1 MTGPSQVEANSGMPA
16 DEPRSRLARTSA
28 RLEMWIKGL
37 PGWEVAFYVGV
48 VALAV
53 LTRFWDL
60 GTRAIHHDESIHAF
74 FALEFLNA
82 YQHNPLTH
90 GPFQF
95 FGLNLFFNLFGESE
109 VTARGLAAVF
119 GVVLVGLPFFLRSFL
134 GRWSCMIAS
143 LMLLLSPTIL
153 YFTRFAR
160 NDAYM
165 AVWTLGLAICLWK
178 YTSGR
183 KARYLYGAAALFGM
197 AFATKESTFILMV
210 IMGGFFLLL
219 SLKAG
224 REGWETEEESENKG
238 GREWRPR
245 ILRQTLDGVSDAVR
259 WLWPRI
265 APYPL
270 VFTLA
275 AAWVVAAILWSF
287 DIYDVFGRVNPT
299 FSLVSL
305 SVVIGV
311 YAGVL
316 PWLWMLK
323 RSRLNGWL
331 DFGRFI
337 DTARLMGD
345 LRRTPWLLLVLLA
358 LPLMGAAAAIFQEPL
373 GLTLANPNGFGGASE
388 SHVPGIPDGAPLRQR
403 EPGNSRG
410 NRHLSLRSEHIHRDE
425 VGPQEV
431 PDIQHNLLVD
441 IRSPVH
447 DLFYEHGPGARE
459 RTLAVAGVLGSA
471 ARGEAGSTAVVLLPD
486 YDRDL

>member
-1 MTGPSQVEANSGMPA
+1 MTGPSQVVANTGMSA
-16 DEPRSRLARTSA
+16 DDPRSRLTRTSA
-28 RLEMWIKGL
+28 RLEVWLKGL
-37 PGWEVAFYVGV
+37 PGWEIAFYLGV
-48 VALAV
+48 MALAV

-74 FALEFLNA
+74 FALGFLNA

-134 GRWSCMIAS
+134 GRWACMIAS

-165 AVWTLGLAICLWK
+165 AVWTLGLVICLWK

-224 REGWETEEESENKG
+224 REGWETGEESENEG

-245 ILRQTLDGVSDAVR
+245 ILRQSLDGVSDATR
-259 WLWPRI
+259 WFWPRI

-287 DIYDVFGRVNPT
+287 DIYRRFWEGKPDLQPCFPGRGYWGVHGGPA
-299 FSLVSL
+299 LV
-305 SVVIGV
+305 VD
-311 YAGVL
+311 AA
-316 PWLWMLK
+316 K
-323 RSRLNGWL
+323 SRLNRWL

-337 DTARLMGD
+337 DTTRLMGD

-358 LPLMGAAAAIFQEPL
+358 LPLMGAAAGIFQEPL
-373 GLTLANPNGFGGASE
+373 GLTLAQPKRVWRRERKPRAGHPRRSA
-388 SHVPGIPDGAPLRQR
+388 LRQR
-403 EPGNSRG
+403 EPSDSRG
-410 NRHLSLRSEHIHRDE
+410 NRHLSLAASIFMGLKWNARS
-425 VGPQEV
+425 
-431 PDIQHNLLVD
+431 
-441 IRSPVH
+441 S
-447 DLFYEHGPGARE
+447 
-459 RTLAVAGVLGSA
+459 
-471 ARGEAGSTAVVLLPD
+471 
-486 YDRDL
+486 